1 VRVVPS
7 VEKPWTMSYYPEVR
21 VSPPSLASFER
32 VFDVCF
38 RNLDGYFVETR
49 SFELWPVLYELVLTQ
64 GRLV

>member
-1 VRVVPS
+1 
-7 VEKPWTMSYYPEVR
+7 MSYYPEVR
-21 VSPPSLASFER
+21 VSPRSLAPSER

-38 RNLDGYFVETR
+38 RDLDGYFVETR